1 MSIKI
6 NRLEEGHNSY
16 PLVRRRPAETVSLQR
31 RQMEESLV
39 AARTPF
45 MQLRELPRGGQASIT
60 GNVVNVPTNVNR
72 TIQVLPKKQSD
83 EECIPIKLKRRLRY
97 NHHYLYEYVRANK
110 VYEAVKWLTEQS
122 VIQRRGKCC

>member
-1 MSIKI
+1 
-6 NRLEEGHNSY
+6 
-16 PLVRRRPAETVSLQR
+16 
-31 RQMEESLV
+31 MEESLV

-122 VIQRRGKCC
+122 VIQRGGKCC